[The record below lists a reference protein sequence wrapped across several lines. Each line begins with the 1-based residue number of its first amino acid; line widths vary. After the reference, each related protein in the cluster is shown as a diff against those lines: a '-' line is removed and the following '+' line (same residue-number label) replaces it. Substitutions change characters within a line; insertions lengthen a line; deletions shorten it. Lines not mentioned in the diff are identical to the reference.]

1 MSGTP
6 SEHPRAKGGSAR
18 GRQMSA
24 SRVRDL
30 ISASIR
36 EGHLDPDEPL
46 AEEHLMT
53 LFAASRGSVRAALS
67 QLRDSGFVE
76 RKPRVGTRA
85 TGIGFVL
92 PLADIDTA
100 TDYPDG
106 AIGRGAAHVTITIT
120 EEREVPAFPLVRD
133 RLGLVDPTVRM
144 VENTFTADGEVV
156 GVRTAYYST
165 SYGFDPRDIL
175 GPLSM
180 REIIERYFR
189 EETGAVHVQIGA
201 DQADAHTAR
210 LLGVAEGTPLIVRE
224 MTYVTPTGSA
234 IQIVFDRYRGDRVR
248 LESTAVVD

>member
-1 MSGTP
+1 
-6 SEHPRAKGGSAR
+6 
-18 GRQMSA
+18 MSA

-36 EGHLDPDEPL
+36 DGHLDPDEPL

-67 QLRDSGFVE
+67 QLRDTGFVQ
-76 RKPRVGTRA
+76 RRPRIGTRA

-92 PLADIDTA
+92 PLADIDSA
-100 TDYPDG
+100 TQYPDG
-106 AIGRGAAHVTITIT
+106 VVDRSGAHVTIAIT
-120 EEREVPAFPLVRD
+120 EEREVPVFPLVEQ

-144 VENTFTADGEVV
+144 VENTFAAEGEVV

-165 SYGFDPRDIL
+165 SYRFDPREIR

-180 REIIERYFR
+180 REIIEQYFR

-210 LLGVAEGTPLIVRE
+210 LLGVSEGTPLILRE

-248 LESTAVVD
+248 LDATAVVD